1 MGKNIKGGKKHKKYK
16 NKNQPLRKKELILA
30 DSGTSQEYFSI
41 TKMLGDGRCLGNG
54 SDGRKDVLCIIRGR
68 MRKKVW
74 IHSGDKVLGS
84 YRDFNSGRP
93 IADIIHKYSE
103 DEVNVLRRSYHI
115 IFTVNKDSIEN
126 INNENENDSDDCG
139 FTFEDL

>member
-1 MGKNIKGGKKHKKYK
+1 MGKNKKGGKKHKKYK
-16 NKNQPLRKKELILA
+16 NNTEPLRNNQLLIA
-30 DSGTSQEYFSI
+30 DSQQNYFTI

-54 SDGRKDVLCIIRGR
+54 SDGRVDVLCIIRGS

-74 IHSGDKVLGS
+74 IHSGDIVLGT
-84 YRDFNSGRP
+84 YRDFSTGKP

-103 DEVNVLRRSYHI
+103 LEIRELNRVKKIH
-115 IFTVNKDSIEN
+115 FNKNKNEEKDNDIN
-126 INNENENDSDDCG
+126 INDNDDVG